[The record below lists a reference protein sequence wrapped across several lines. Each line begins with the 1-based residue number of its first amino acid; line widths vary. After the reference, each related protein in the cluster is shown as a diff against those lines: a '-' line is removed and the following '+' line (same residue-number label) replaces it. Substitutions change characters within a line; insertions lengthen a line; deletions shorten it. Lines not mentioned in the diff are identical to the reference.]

1 MRDLGG
7 RGSELQWREVEIF
20 SLRGEGN
27 EIKLNIRTLRY
38 VSISDEARDGLRV
51 ARRSRSG
58 SNVRECANQKSWMNA
73 SFDTIKERE
82 RECSEG
88 KDFTNAELLKKRL
101 GNVSE
106 SEL

>member
-27 EIKLNIRTLRY
+27 KIKLNIGTLRY
-38 VSISDEARDGLRV
+38 VSVSDEAWDGLRV

-58 SNVRECANQKSWMNA
+58 SDVRDCASWMSWMNA
-73 SFDTIKERE
+73 SSI
-82 RECSEG
+82 
-88 KDFTNAELLKKRL
+88 
-101 GNVSE
+101 
-106 SEL
+106 